1 MVAHDK
7 SIRMH
12 RIDACTHPLYEEFRK
27 LYRQSFPVFEQR
39 TPPQQRDAFVHDAYR
54 LLAYTENGLFLG
66 FIACWELATC
76 RYLAVNDLLRGRG
89 YGSRLLGDFVRA
101 PGKPVLLEIDPV
113 TDDVSAARLRFYQ
126 KCGFVENPYA
136 HRHPPYR
143 AGFAPHLLVVLTSGR
158 AISEEEY
165 QRFDDDLRNVVMNFT
180 ACRRP
185 TISSERAAE
194 LRPDPSLPT
203 GRESS

>member
-12 RIDACTHPLYEEFRK
+12 RIDACTHPLYGEFRK

-76 RYLAVNDLLRGRG
+76 RYVEHLAVNDLLRGRG

-101 PGKPVLLEIDPV
+101 PGL
-113 TDDVSAARLRFYQ
+113 
-126 KCGFVENPYA
+126 N
-136 HRHPPYR
+136 
-143 AGFAPHLLVVLTSGR
+143 
-158 AISEEEY
+158 
-165 QRFDDDLRNVVMNFT
+165 
-180 ACRRP
+180 
-185 TISSERAAE
+185 
-194 LRPDPSLPT
+194 
-203 GRESS
+203 

>member
-1 MVAHDK
+1 MKNSESSTAKVSPSSSSARPRSSETPSCTTHIGF
-7 SIRMH
+7 SPIRK
-12 RIDACTHPLYEEFRK
+12 T
-27 LYRQSFPVFEQR
+27 
-39 TPPQQRDAFVHDAYR
+39 
-54 LLAYTENGLFLG
+54 GFLG

-76 RYLAVNDLLRGRG
+76 RYVEHLAVNDLLRGRG

-101 PGKPVLLEIDPV
+101 PGEPVLLEIDPV

-165 QRFDDDLRNVVMNFT
+165 QRFDDDLRNVVMNFHGVS
-180 ACRRP
+180 A
-185 TISSERAAE
+185 SDDF
-194 LRPDPSLPT
+194 L
-203 GRESS
+203 

>member
-76 RYLAVNDLLRGRG
+76 RYVEHLAVNDLLRGRG

-143 AGFAPHLLVVLTSGR
+143 AGCAPHLLVVLTSGR

-165 QRFDDDLRNVVMNFT
+165 QRFDDDLRNVVMNFHGVS
-180 ACRRP
+180 A
-185 TISSERAAE
+185 SDDF
-194 LRPDPSLPT
+194 L
-203 GRESS
+203 

>member
-39 TPPQQRDAFVHDAYR
+39 TPPQQRDAFGRDAYR
-54 LLAYTENGLFLG
+54 LLAFTENRLFLG
-66 FIACWELATC
+66 FIACWDLATC
-76 RYLAVNDLLRGRG
+76 RYVEHLAVNDRLRGRG
-89 YGSRLLGDFVRA
+89 YGSRLLG
-101 PGKPVLLEIDPV
+101 
-113 TDDVSAARLRFYQ
+113 DVSAARLRFYQ

-165 QRFDDDLRNVVMNFT
+165 QRFDDDLRNVVMNFHGVS
-180 ACRRP
+180 A
-185 TISSERAAE
+185 SDDF
-194 LRPDPSLPT
+194 L
-203 GRESS
+203 